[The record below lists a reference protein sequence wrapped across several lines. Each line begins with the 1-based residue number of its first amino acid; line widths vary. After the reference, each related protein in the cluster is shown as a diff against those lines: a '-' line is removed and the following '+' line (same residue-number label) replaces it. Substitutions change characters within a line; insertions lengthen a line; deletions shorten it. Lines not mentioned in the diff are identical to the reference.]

1 MIAYRLKRA
10 RLDAGLS
17 QMSLGVAAGIEPET
31 AKQRISQYESG
42 RISPPFT
49 LAIRLAA
56 VLDVPECYFY
66 IVSDEFA
73 EKVFRLYKEENGL
86 KSH

>member
-1 MIAYRLKRA
+1 MIAYRLKRS

-17 QMSLGVAAGIEPET
+17 QKELGMAAGIEPET
-31 AKQRISQYESG
+31 AKQRISQYENG
-42 RISPPFT
+42 RASPPFP

-66 IVSDEFA
+66 IVSDDFA
-73 EKVFRLYKEENGL
+73 HEVVKLYKEETNL
-86 KSH
+86 KSR